1 MEKHLVT
8 AVRDL
13 LKLYNSTTQLAIF
26 LPGDHWGL
34 GVKKLSLVYYTTKI
48 AFLVKMLNHDVEK
61 FSFIARES
69 LKLNMKKRNIT
80 LIGPQGR
87 NFLGYELDKNG
98 TLKYKTS
105 FGCQSD
111 RVYLLHYRRKI
122 AVNLECRNDKVI
134 VLKMVQKSN
143 HCQRYRKLCVTIL

>member
-1 MEKHLVT
+1 M
-8 AVRDL
+8 
-13 LKLYNSTTQLAIF
+13 
-26 LPGDHWGL
+26 
-34 GVKKLSLVYYTTKI
+34 LS
-48 AFLVKMLNHDVEK
+48 HDVEK

-87 NFLGYELDKNG
+87 NFLRYELDKNG

-111 RVYLLHYRRKI
+111 RVDLLHYRRKI

-134 VLKMVQKSN
+134 VLKNGTVVKPLPG
-143 HCQRYRKLCVTIL
+143 YRKLCITIV